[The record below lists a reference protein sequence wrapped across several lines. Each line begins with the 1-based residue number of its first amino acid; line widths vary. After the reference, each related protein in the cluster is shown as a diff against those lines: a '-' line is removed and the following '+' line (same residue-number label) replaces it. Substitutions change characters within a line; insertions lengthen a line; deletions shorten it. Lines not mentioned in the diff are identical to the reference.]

1 MLSSAHLSQK
11 ISLEVQIIK
20 LVIMQGDWN
29 RSVGIATR
37 WTFRGSNPRGEGDF
51 LFPTAVHKGS
61 GAHSDSITMH
71 TAALSRG

>member
-1 MLSSAHLSQK
+1 
-11 ISLEVQIIK
+11 
-20 LVIMQGDWN
+20 MQGDWN